1 MQTLGMRLGMSYRK
15 RLIKDNEAVLGWQNE
30 RNELLDKINSLKGE
44 IDIITNNLNVGDWD
58 WAQSQSP
65 IPTI

>member
-30 RNELLDKINSLKGE
+30 RNELLDKINSLKG
-44 IDIITNNLNVGDWD
+44 
-58 WAQSQSP
+58 
-65 IPTI
+65 